1 MQDAF
6 ANTPNASVEACASRG
21 AVDEAGAI
29 RVLHVSPFFAPAWVY
44 GGLVESAYQFARHL
58 ARAGAAVRVLTTDAN
73 GSGNTLDW
81 AAKAAYAH
89 GQRFEVRYCARVAR
103 QSVSLELLG
112 ALVEQVRWAGVVHLH
127 GAYSFPTIPT
137 LLAARI
143 LRRPVVWTPHG
154 ALQRWSGSRRVRFKS
169 LWEKVCILVAS
180 RALVLH
186 LTSESEVEETRA
198 RFPRATIGLVAN
210 GVEIP
215 QSLHREPRGARL
227 RLGFVGRLDPKKGIE
242 NLLAAC
248 RILRER
254 SGPVFSLAIAGSG
267 ASAYEAKLRREIGRL
282 DLSNQ
287 VELLG
292 DLRGEEKQRMF
303 ERTDVLVAPSFTEN
317 FAIVVAEAL
326 AHGAAVI
333 ASTGTP
339 WKEIERMGC
348 GLWVGNDP
356 ASLAD
361 AISTISSMP
370 VAEMGERGRRWMETG
385 FSWDQ
390 CALEMLALYK
400 DLLAQPGDRDARRR
414 APAASRYTNPRGC
427 ADHTPPPG

>member
-1 MQDAF
+1 MQDAV
-6 ANTPNASVEACASRG
+6 ANLSNASIDARTTRG
-21 AVDEAGAI
+21 AIEDAGAI

-73 GSGNTLDW
+73 GSGKKLDSV
-81 AAKAAYAH
+81 AMAAYAH
-89 GQRFEVRYCARVAR
+89 GDRFEVRYCARVAR

-112 ALVEQVRWAGVVHLH
+112 ALAEQVRWAGVVHLH
-127 GAYSFPTIPT
+127 AAYSFPTIPT
-137 LLAARI
+137 LLAARM
-143 LRRPVVWTPHG
+143 LKRPVVWTPHG
-154 ALQRWSGSRRVRFKS
+154 ALQRWSGSRRTRSKS
-169 LWEKVCILVAS
+169 LWEKACSLVAP
-180 RALVLH
+180 RGLVLH
-186 LTSESEVEETRA
+186 LTAQSEVEETRA
-198 RFPRATIGLVAN
+198 RFPRAAVRLIPN

-215 QSLHREPRGARL
+215 QTLHREPRGARL

-248 RILRER
+248 RILKER
-254 SGPVFSLAIAGSG
+254 VGPAFSLAIAGSG
-267 ASAYEAKLRREIGRL
+267 SSGYEARLRSEIDRL
-282 DLSNQ
+282 DLSNE
-287 VELLG
+287 VALLG
-292 DLRGEEKQRMF
+292 DIRADEKQRMF
-303 ERTDVLVAPSFTEN
+303 ERTDVVVAPSFTEN

-339 WKEIERMGC
+339 WKEVERTGC

-370 VAEMGERGRRWMETG
+370 VAEMGERGRRWMAAD
-385 FSWDQ
+385 FSWEKS
-390 CALEMLALYK
+390 ATEMLALYK
-400 DLLAQPGDRDARRR
+400 TLLPNRGEQRL
-414 APAASRYTNPRGC
+414 AAAHRL
-427 ADHTPPPG
+427 